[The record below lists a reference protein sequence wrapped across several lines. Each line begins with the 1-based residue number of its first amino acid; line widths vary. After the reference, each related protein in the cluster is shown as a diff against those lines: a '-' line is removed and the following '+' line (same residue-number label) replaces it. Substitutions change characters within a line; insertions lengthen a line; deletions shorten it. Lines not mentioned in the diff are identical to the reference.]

1 MLWYGVKLDD
11 CVFGNDELLLTD
23 DDKAELYTD
32 VEVEFKF
39 EEAVFNDDGTILV
52 LLLFSAFISIFE
64 LPEKEQ

>member
-1 MLWYGVKLDD
+1 MKLDD
-11 CVFGNDELLLTD
+11 CDFGNDELLLTD